1 MNAPQAVAAS
11 QQQADQADRD
21 RVYRQTGTTMFVE
34 AGAGTG
40 KTTALVNR
48 MLELVTGPGAAAIGS
63 IAAITFT
70 DKAAAELRNRVR
82 ARLNERLASAS
93 NEHDKAKLTG
103 VLDGLDSAAISTLHG
118 FARRILAEHPIEAGL
133 PPRFEAL
140 DQISSDVEFDE
151 RWHRFIDE
159 LLSDVDIAWAVG
171 LVDAAGVGPGS
182 LRDIGAAFNAN
193 WDRVCAADAAPR
205 AVPVDANGI
214 IGQGMAL
221 LKWRHPAR
229 DFSAK
234 AAELLGKLDD
244 YLARLRAATTDVERF
259 AVLNESNLDGR
270 GVPKGGGVFRGADW
284 APMREGLVELRER
297 CAATATDVIDNA
309 IAAMCDRIARFTL
322 EAAGQRR
329 AAGRLEFHDLLVRA
343 RDLLRTSPEAR
354 ASLHRRYRHLMLDE
368 FQDTDPI
375 QIEIAALI
383 AADEHGGPTD
393 PASTVERHQVGDET
407 IDDDAVSDR
416 SGNHAYEPPRAGW
429 NQLDTEPGQLF
440 FVGDPKQSIYRFR
453 RADIELYRDAQ
464 HRFGAEIGESASL
477 RVNFRSTASIMTW
490 VNAVFGSLMVDDDDG
505 HHDEGG
511 GDADRAGDDGN
522 SVRAARRLQAPY
534 AALTP
539 SRADIGTGPAV
550 TVLGRDAHD
559 KKESGLNAE
568 GIRTVE
574 AADVADVICEIIH
587 DGWDVHDRHLNRTRP
602 ARLGDIAILVPTR
615 TCLPQLE
622 AGLSA
627 ASVPYRLEASEF
639 VWRSRTVRDLMM
651 CLRAAADP
659 DDALAVVSALRTPMY
674 GCGDDDLYAYYRAIG
689 SWSYFA
695 PEATSSL
702 HGEHHRVAS
711 ALIHLRALYDE
722 HSLTAPSVLLE
733 RLVRERRVFEQAA
746 AGPRTRDVWR
756 HVRYV
761 IDQAR
766 AWSES
771 QHGGLRKFLR
781 WVEMQGAESAKV
793 TEAILPE
800 SDDDSVRVMTVHA
813 SKGLQFP
820 VVIVAGLQGNG
831 ASPAATRAVF
841 VDERSGKV
849 STSRYGGAAAVR
861 LRKGAETVTF
871 AAWAEAERWAEH
883 CERIRLL
890 YVACTRACD
899 RLVVSLHREAPPQE
913 GEPFNRSHAQVIADA
928 MATVDGVGG
937 DAAAAEQWDLR
948 DGRGRD
954 AVPPALRTHSAQP
967 RYVEHLGR
975 TEWLDR
981 RDRAAA
987 SSQRR
992 PTLSATG
999 VAHVATGAAAIDDPE
1014 SQAGVTSARDARGL
1028 QALAAVEP
1036 ILEPPRAPNKGTPDD
1051 HLGGGRAPVRRGRGA
1066 TATGKAVHGVLQSI
1080 DLGSG
1085 NGLGPLAAAQAV
1097 AEGIAGRQDVIEAF
1111 VRSALASDEVRDAAR
1126 TRHWKEVYVAAPL
1139 DDAAMGWV
1147 GGSDG
1152 GGGEVYVAAPLSDAD
1167 AAAPPTVV
1175 EGFVD
1180 LMYEDRATG
1189 GLVVVDYKTDA
1200 LGAMPDADSE
1210 RAQQY
1215 RQQCA
1220 AYAWCL
1226 ARAAGKPVSR
1236 VVLLYLRQDGSPAT
1250 ADSLAGDALR
1260 AAVDAVGGIAAER
1273 SDVTRT

>member
-1 MNAPQAVAAS
+1 MSPPQAVAAS
-11 QQQADQADRD
+11 QRADQADRD

-48 MLELVTGPGAAAIGS
+48 MLEIVTGPGAAAIGS

-82 ARLNERLASAS
+82 AKLNERLASTS
-93 NEHDKAKLTG
+93 SERDKAELAG

-151 RWHRFIDE
+151 RWHRFVDE
-159 LLSDVDIAWAVG
+159 LLSDAGIAWAVG
-171 LVDAAGVGPGS
+171 LVDAAGVDPGA

-193 WDRVCAADAAPR
+193 WDRVRVADAAPQ
-205 AVPVDANGI
+205 AVPFDVRGI
-214 IGQGMAL
+214 IQQGTSL
-221 LKWRHPAR
+221 LEWRHATR
-229 DFSAK
+229 DFTAK
-234 AAELLGKLDD
+234 ATQLLGKLDE
-244 YLARLRAATTDVERF
+244 YLARLHAAATDVERF

-270 GVPKGGGVFRGADW
+270 GVPKGGGVFRGDDW

-297 CAATATDVIDNA
+297 CAAAAAEIIDNA
-309 IAAMCDRIARFTL
+309 IAAVCDRIARFTL
-322 EAAGQRR
+322 DAANQRR

-354 ASLHRRYRHLMLDE
+354 ASLHHRYRHLMLDE

-375 QIEIAALI
+375 QIEIAVLI
-383 AADEHGGPTD
+383 AAGEQGLPTD
-393 PASTVERHQVGDET
+393 PASATDRGATWDRLET
-407 IDDDAVSDR
+407 A
-416 SGNHAYEPPRAGW
+416 
-429 NQLDTEPGQLF
+429 PGQLF

-453 RADIELYRDAQ
+453 RADIELYGDARQ
-464 HRFGAEIGESASL
+464 RFGCEIGESASL
-477 RVNFRSTASIMTW
+477 RVNFRSTASIMAW
-490 VNAVFGSLMVDDDDG
+490 INAVFGSLMG
-505 HHDEGG
+505 NEGG
-511 GDADRAGDDGN
+511 ADELGEGN
-522 SVRAARRLQAPY
+522 GTARRLQAPY
-534 AALTP
+534 TALAAD
-539 SRADIGTGPAV
+539 RADIDSRPAV

-574 AADVADVICEIIH
+574 AADVADIICEIIH
-587 DGWDVHDRHLNRTRP
+587 DGWDVHDRHLNGTRP

-615 TCLPQLE
+615 TSLPQLE
-622 AGLSA
+622 AGLST

-639 VWRSRTVRDLMM
+639 VWRSPTVRDLMM

-659 DDALAVVSALRTPMY
+659 DDALAIVSALRTPMY
-674 GCGDDDLYAYYRAIG
+674 GCGDDDLYAYYRAAG

-695 PEATSSL
+695 AEVTSL
-702 HGEHHRVAS
+702 RHGEHHRVAS
-711 ALIHLRALYDE
+711 ALEHLRTLYYD
-722 HSLTAPSVLLE
+722 HTLVAPSVLLE

-746 AGPRTRDVWR
+746 AGPRTRDIWR
-756 HVRYV
+756 HLRYV

-781 WVEMQGAESAKV
+781 WVEMQGAERAKV

-820 VVIVAGLQGNG
+820 IVIVAGLQGNG
-831 ASPAATRAVF
+831 ASPATTRAVF
-841 VDERSGKV
+841 VDERSGEV
-849 STSRYGGAAAVR
+849 STNEYGGAAAVR
-861 LRKGAETVTF
+861 LCKGAETSTY
-871 AAWAEAERWAEH
+871 ASWSDAEQWAEH
-883 CERIRLL
+883 HERIRLL
-890 YVACTRACD
+890 YVACTRARD
-899 RLVVSLHREAPPQE
+899 HLVVSLHRETPSESGAL
-913 GEPFNRSHAQVIADA
+913 FNRSHAQVIDDA
-928 MATVDGVGG
+928 LSMTDNTGG
-937 DAAAAEQWDLR
+937 DAAAVHRWDCR
-948 DGRGRD
+948 SGRD
-954 AVPPALRTHSAQP
+954 CDAEASVLQLQAGSPSRRNPERLDRA
-967 RYVEHLGR
+967 
-975 TEWLDR
+975 EWLDR
-981 RDRAAA
+981 RDRAAEL
-987 SSQRR
+987 SMHR
-992 PTLSATG
+992 PALSATG
-999 VAHVATGAAAIDDPE
+999 VAHAATDAAAKDDPI
-1014 SQAGVTSARDARGL
+1014 SQAGDTSARDAPGL
-1028 QALAAVEP
+1028 QALAAFKP
-1036 ILEPPRAPNKGTPDD
+1036 IPVPPRAPNKEAPDD
-1051 HLGGGRAPVRRGRGA
+1051 HLGGGRAPARRGRGA

-1080 DLGSG
+1080 DLESG
-1085 NGLGPLAAAQAV
+1085 DGLGPLAAAQAV
-1097 AEGIAGRQDVIEAF
+1097 AEGIAGRQDIIEAF
-1111 VRSALASDEVRDAAR
+1111 VRSALASDAVREAAR

-1139 DDAAMGWV
+1139 
-1147 GGSDG
+1147 
-1152 GGGEVYVAAPLSDAD
+1152 SDAD
-1167 AAAPPTVV
+1167 AVAAPPTVV

-1180 LMYEDRATG
+1180 LMYEDPATG
-1189 GLVVVDYKTDA
+1189 SLVVVDYKTDA

-1236 VVLLYLRQDGSPAT
+1236 VVLLYLRGDGSPAT
-1250 ADSLAGDALR
+1250 ADSLAGDALQ
-1260 AAVDAVGGIAAER
+1260 AAVDAVGEVAAEL
-1273 SDVTRT
+1273 SGLSV

>member
-1 MNAPQAVAAS
+1 MSPPQAVAAS
-11 QQQADQADRD
+11 QRADQADRD

-48 MLELVTGPGAAAIGS
+48 MLELVTGPGATAIGS

-82 ARLNERLASAS
+82 ARLNERLASTS
-93 NEHDKAKLTG
+93 SEHDKAELTG

-151 RWHRFIDE
+151 RWHRFIDD
-159 LLSDVDIAWAVG
+159 LLSDAGIAWAVG
-171 LVDAAGVGPGS
+171 LVDAAGVDPGS

-193 WDRVCAADAAPR
+193 WDRVRVTDAAPQ
-205 AVPVDANGI
+205 AVAFDASGI
-214 IGQGMAL
+214 IQQGTSL
-221 LKWRHPAR
+221 LEWRHATR
-229 DFSAK
+229 DFTAK
-234 AAELLGKLDD
+234 ATELLGKLGE
-244 YLARLRAATTDVERF
+244 YLARLHAATTDVERF

-270 GVPKGGGVFRGADW
+270 GVPKGGGVFRGDDW
-284 APMREGLVELRER
+284 APMRAGLVELRER
-297 CAATATDVIDNA
+297 CAAAATEVIDNA
-309 IAAMCDRIARFTL
+309 IAAVCDRIARFTL
-322 EAAGQRR
+322 DAANQRR

-354 ASLHRRYRHLMLDE
+354 ASLHRRYRHLLLDE

-375 QIEIAALI
+375 QIEIAVLI
-383 AADEHGGPTD
+383 AAGEQGLPTD
-393 PASTVERHQVGDET
+393 PPSATDRVATWDRLET
-407 IDDDAVSDR
+407 
-416 SGNHAYEPPRAGW
+416 
-429 NQLDTEPGQLF
+429 TPGQLF

-453 RADIELYRDAQ
+453 RADIELYGDARQ
-464 HRFGAEIGESASL
+464 RFGFERGESASL
-477 RVNFRSTASIMTW
+477 HVNFRSTASIMAW
-490 VNAVFGSLMVDDDDG
+490 VNAVFGSLM
-505 HHDEGG
+505 GG
-511 GDADRAGDDGN
+511 AGDRSEGDT
-522 SVRAARRLQAPY
+522 AARRLQAPY
-534 AALTP
+534 AALTAN
-539 SRADIGTGPAV
+539 RADIGTGPAV

-559 KKESGLNAE
+559 KKETGLNAE

-587 DGWDVHDRHLNRTRP
+587 DGWDVHDRHLNGTRP

-674 GCGDDDLYAYYRAIG
+674 GCGDDDLYAYYQAVG

-695 PEATSSL
+695 AEVTSSL
-702 HGEHHRVAS
+702 HAEHHRVAS
-711 ALIHLRALYDE
+711 AMEHLRTLYDD
-722 HSLTAPSVLLE
+722 HSLVAPSVLLE
-733 RLVRERRVFEQAA
+733 RLVRERRVLEQAA

-756 HVRYV
+756 HVRFV

-771 QHGGLRKFLR
+771 QHGGLRRFLR
-781 WVEMQGAESAKV
+781 WVEMQGAERAKV

-820 VVIVAGLQGNG
+820 IVIVAGLQGNG
-831 ASPAATRAVF
+831 ASPATTRAIF
-841 VDERSGKV
+841 VDERSGEV
-849 STSRYGGAAAVR
+849 STNEYGGAAAVR
-861 LRKGAETVTF
+861 LRKGAETSTY
-871 AAWAEAERWAEH
+871 AAWSDAERWAEH
-883 CERIRLL
+883 HERIRLL
-890 YVACTRACD
+890 YVACTRARD
-899 RLVVSLHREAPPQE
+899 HMVVSLHRETPAE
-913 GEPFNRSHAQVIADA
+913 SGELFNRSHAQVIDDA
-928 MATVDGVGG
+928 LSMTDDTGG
-937 DAAAAEQWDLR
+937 DAAAAHRWDCR
-948 DGRGRD
+948 SGRD
-954 AVPPALRTHSAQP
+954 SDAEASVLQRQAGSLSRRNPERPD
-967 RYVEHLGR
+967 R

-981 RDRAAA
+981 RDRAAE
-987 SSQRR
+987 SSTHR
-992 PTLSATG
+992 PALSATG
-999 VAHVATGAAAIDDPE
+999 VAHAANDAIEPFVAPA
-1014 SQAGVTSARDARGL
+1014 
-1028 QALAAVEP
+1028 
-1036 ILEPPRAPNKGTPDD
+1036 RAPNKDTPDD
-1051 HLGGGRAPVRRGRGA
+1051 HLGGGRAPLRRGRGA

-1085 NGLGPLAAAQAV
+1085 DGLGPLAAAQAV

-1111 VRSALASDEVRDAAR
+1111 VRSALASDEVKDAAR

-1139 DDAAMGWV
+1139 
-1147 GGSDG
+1147 
-1152 GGGEVYVAAPLSDAD
+1152 SDAD
-1167 AAAPPTVV
+1167 VAAAPPTVV

-1180 LMYEDRATG
+1180 LMYEDPATG

-1226 ARAAGKPVSR
+1226 ARAAGKPVGR
-1236 VVLLYLRQDGSPAT
+1236 VVLLYLQGDGSPAT
-1250 ADSLAGDALR
+1250 ADSLAGDALH
-1260 AAVDAVGGIAAER
+1260 AAVDAVGGVAAEL
-1273 SDVTRT
+1273 SGLSV

>member
-1 MNAPQAVAAS
+1 MSPPQAVAAS
-11 QQQADQADRD
+11 PRADQADRD

-48 MLELVTGPGAAAIGS
+48 MLELVTGPGATAIGS

-82 ARLNERLASAS
+82 ARLNERLASTS
-93 NEHDKAKLTG
+93 GEHDKAELTG
-103 VLDGLDSAAISTLHG
+103 VLDELDSAAISTLHG

-159 LLSDVDIAWAVG
+159 LLSDAGIAWAVG
-171 LVDAAGVGPGS
+171 LVDAAGVDPGS

-193 WDRVCAADAAPR
+193 WDRVRVADAAPH
-205 AVPVDANGI
+205 AVPVDASGI
-214 IGQGMAL
+214 IEQGTSL
-221 LKWRHPAR
+221 LEWRHATR
-229 DFSAK
+229 DFTAN
-234 AAELLGKLDD
+234 ATELLGKLGEH
-244 YLARLRAATTDVERF
+244 LARLHAATTDVERF
-259 AVLNESNLDGR
+259 AVLNESNLGGR
-270 GVPKGGGVFRGADW
+270 GVPKGGRVFRGDDW
-284 APMREGLVELRER
+284 APMRAGLVELRER
-297 CAATATDVIDNA
+297 CAAAATEVIDNA
-309 IAAMCDRIARFTL
+309 IAAVCDRIARFTL
-322 EAAGQRR
+322 DAANQRR

-375 QIEIAALI
+375 QIEIAVLI
-383 AADEHGGPTD
+383 AAGEQGQRAD
-393 PASTVERHQVGDET
+393 PARAADRGATWDRLET
-407 IDDDAVSDR
+407 
-416 SGNHAYEPPRAGW
+416 
-429 NQLDTEPGQLF
+429 TPGQLF

-453 RADIELYRDAQ
+453 RADIELYGDARQ
-464 HRFGAEIGESASL
+464 RFGFESGESASL
-477 RVNFRSTASIMTW
+477 GVNFRSTASIMAW
-490 VNAVFGSLMVDDDDG
+490 VNAVFGSLMSG
-505 HHDEGG
+505 
-511 GDADRAGDDGN
+511 AGDRSEDDA
-522 SVRAARRLQAPY
+522 AARRLQAPY
-534 AALTP
+534 AALTAN
-539 SRADIGTGPAV
+539 RADIGTGPAV

-587 DGWDVHDRHLNRTRP
+587 DGWDVHDRHLNGTRP

-674 GCGDDDLYAYYRAIG
+674 GCGDDDLYAYYQAVG

-695 PEATSSL
+695 AALTSSL
-702 HGEHHRVAS
+702 HGEHHQVAS
-711 ALIHLRALYDE
+711 ALEHLRALYDDQT
-722 HSLTAPSVLLE
+722 LVAPSVLLE
-733 RLVRERRVFEQAA
+733 RLVRERRVLEQAA
-746 AGPRTRDVWR
+746 AGSRTRDVWR
-756 HVRYV
+756 HVRFV

-771 QHGGLRKFLR
+771 QHGGLRRFLR
-781 WVEMQGAESAKV
+781 WVEMQGAERAKV

-820 VVIVAGLQGNG
+820 IVIVAGLQGNG
-831 ASPAATRAVF
+831 ASPATTRAIF
-841 VDERSGKV
+841 VDERSGEV
-849 STSRYGGAAAVR
+849 STNKYGGAAAVR
-861 LRKGAETVTF
+861 LRKGAETSTY
-871 AAWAEAERWAEH
+871 ASWSDAERWAEH
-883 CERIRLL
+883 RERIRLL
-890 YVACTRACD
+890 YVACTRARD
-899 RLVVSLHREAPPQE
+899 HLVVSLHRETPSE
-913 GEPFNRSHAQVIADA
+913 SGELFNRSHAQVIDDA
-928 MATVDGVGG
+928 LSTTDNTGG
-937 DAAAAEQWDLR
+937 DAAAAHRWDCR
-948 DGRGRD
+948 SGRD
-954 AVPPALRTHSAQP
+954 SDAEASVLQRQAGSPSRRNTERLD
-967 RYVEHLGR
+967 R
-975 TEWLDR
+975 TEWLAR
-981 RDRAAA
+981 RDRAAE
-987 SSQRR
+987 SSTHR
-992 PTLSATG
+992 PALSATA
-999 VAHVATGAAAIDDPE
+999 VAHAASDAIEPF
-1014 SQAGVTSARDARGL
+1014 
-1028 QALAAVEP
+1028 AA
-1036 ILEPPRAPNKGTPDD
+1036 PPQAPNKDTPDD
-1051 HLGGGRAPVRRGRGA
+1051 HLGGGRAPLRRGRGA

-1080 DLGSG
+1080 ELGSG
-1085 NGLGPLAAAQAV
+1085 DGLGPLAAAQAV

-1139 DDAAMGWV
+1139 SHVDADA
-1147 GGSDG
+1147 
-1152 GGGEVYVAAPLSDAD
+1152 DAD
-1167 AAAPPTVV
+1167 AAASPPTVV

-1180 LMYEDRATG
+1180 LMYEDPSTG
-1189 GLVVVDYKTDA
+1189 DLVVVDYKTDA

-1226 ARAAGKPVSR
+1226 ARAAGKPVGR
-1236 VVLLYLRQDGSPAT
+1236 VVLLYLQGDGSPAT
-1250 ADSLAGDALR
+1250 ADALAGDALH
-1260 AAVDAVGGIAAER
+1260 AAVDAVGGVAAER
-1273 SDVTRT
+1273 AGLSV

>member
-1 MNAPQAVAAS
+1 MSPPQAVAAL
-11 QQQADQADRD
+11 QRADQADRD

-48 MLELVTGPGAAAIGS
+48 MLELVTGPGATAIGS

-82 ARLNERLASAS
+82 ARLNERLASTS
-93 NEHDKAKLTG
+93 SEHDKAELTG

-151 RWHRFIDE
+151 RWHRFIDD
-159 LLSDVDIAWAVG
+159 LLSDVGIAWAVG
-171 LVDAAGVGPGS
+171 LVDAAGVDPGS

-193 WDRVCAADAAPR
+193 WDRVRVADAAPQ
-205 AVPVDANGI
+205 AVAFDASGI
-214 IGQGMAL
+214 IQQGTSL
-221 LKWRHPAR
+221 LEWRHATR
-229 DFSAK
+229 DFTAK
-234 AAELLGKLDD
+234 ATELLGKLGE
-244 YLARLRAATTDVERF
+244 YLARLHAATTDVERF

-270 GVPKGGGVFRGADW
+270 GVPKGGGVFRGDDW
-284 APMREGLVELRER
+284 APMRAGLVELRER
-297 CAATATDVIDNA
+297 CAAAATEVIDNA
-309 IAAMCDRIARFTL
+309 IAAVCDRIARFTL
-322 EAAGQRR
+322 DAANQRR

-343 RDLLRTSPEAR
+343 RDLLRISPEAR
-354 ASLHRRYRHLMLDE
+354 ASLHRRYRHLLLDE

-375 QIEIAALI
+375 QIEIAVLL
-383 AADEHGGPTD
+383 AAGEQGLPTD
-393 PASTVERHQVGDET
+393 PPSATDRVATWDRLET
-407 IDDDAVSDR
+407 
-416 SGNHAYEPPRAGW
+416 
-429 NQLDTEPGQLF
+429 TPGQLF

-453 RADIELYRDAQ
+453 RADIELYGDARQ
-464 HRFGAEIGESASL
+464 RFGFERGESASL
-477 RVNFRSTASIMTW
+477 HVNFRSTASIMAW
-490 VNAVFGSLMVDDDDG
+490 VNAVFGSLMSG
-505 HHDEGG
+505 
-511 GDADRAGDDGN
+511 AGDHSEGDT
-522 SVRAARRLQAPY
+522 AARRLQAPY
-534 AALTP
+534 AALTAN
-539 SRADIGTGPAV
+539 RADIGTGPAV

-587 DGWDVHDRHLNRTRP
+587 DGWDVHDRHLNGTRP

-674 GCGDDDLYAYYRAIG
+674 GCGDDDLYAYYQAVG

-695 PEATSSL
+695 AEVTSL
-702 HGEHHRVAS
+702 HAEHHRVAS
-711 ALIHLRALYDE
+711 AMEHLRALYDD
-722 HSLTAPSVLLE
+722 HSLVAPSVLLE
-733 RLVRERRVFEQAA
+733 RLVRERRVLEQAA

-756 HVRYV
+756 HVRFV

-781 WVEMQGAESAKV
+781 WVEMQGAERAKV

-820 VVIVAGLQGNG
+820 IVIVAGLQGNG
-831 ASPAATRAVF
+831 ASPAATRAIF
-841 VDERSGKV
+841 VDERSGEV
-849 STSRYGGAAAVR
+849 STNEYGGAAAVR
-861 LRKGAETVTF
+861 LRKGAETSTY
-871 AAWAEAERWAEH
+871 AAWSDAERWAEH
-883 CERIRLL
+883 HERIRLL
-890 YVACTRACD
+890 YVACTRARD
-899 RLVVSLHREAPPQE
+899 HMVVSLHRETPAE
-913 GEPFNRSHAQVIADA
+913 SGELFNRSHAQVIDDA
-928 MATVDGVGG
+928 LSMTDDTGG
-937 DAAAAEQWDLR
+937 DAAAAHRWDCR
-948 DGRGRD
+948 SGRD
-954 AVPPALRTHSAQP
+954 SD
-967 RYVEHLGR
+967 VEASVLQRQAGSLSRRNPERPDR

-981 RDRAAA
+981 RDRAAE
-987 SSQRR
+987 SSTHR
-992 PTLSATG
+992 PALSATG
-999 VAHVATGAAAIDDPE
+999 VAHAANDAIE
-1014 SQAGVTSARDARGL
+1014 AF
-1028 QALAAVEP
+1028 AA
-1036 ILEPPRAPNKGTPDD
+1036 PPQAPNKDTPDD
-1051 HLGGGRAPVRRGRGA
+1051 HLGGGRAPLRRGRGA

-1080 DLGSG
+1080 DLQSG
-1085 NGLGPLAAAQAV
+1085 DGLGPLAAAQAV

-1111 VRSALASDEVRDAAR
+1111 VRSALASDEVKDAAR

-1139 DDAAMGWV
+1139 
-1147 GGSDG
+1147 
-1152 GGGEVYVAAPLSDAD
+1152 SDAD
-1167 AAAPPTVV
+1167 VAASPPTVV

-1180 LMYEDRATG
+1180 LMYEDPATG

-1226 ARAAGKPVSR
+1226 ARATDKPVGR
-1236 VVLLYLRQDGSPAT
+1236 VVLLYLQGDGSPAT
-1250 ADSLAGDALR
+1250 ADSLAGDALH
-1260 AAVDAVGGIAAER
+1260 AAVDAVGGVAAEL
-1273 SDVTRT
+1273 SGLSV

>member
-1 MNAPQAVAAS
+1 VSPPQAVAAL
-11 QQQADQADRD
+11 QRADQADRD

-48 MLELVTGPGAAAIGS
+48 MLELVTGPGATAIGS

-82 ARLNERLASAS
+82 ARLNERLASTS
-93 NEHDKAKLTG
+93 SEHDKAELTG

-151 RWHRFIDE
+151 RWHRFIDD
-159 LLSDVDIAWAVG
+159 LLSDVGIAWAVG
-171 LVDAAGVGPGS
+171 LVDAAGVDPGS

-193 WDRVCAADAAPR
+193 WDRVRVADAAPQ
-205 AVPVDANGI
+205 AVAFDASGI
-214 IGQGMAL
+214 IQQGTSL
-221 LKWRHPAR
+221 LEWRHATR
-229 DFSAK
+229 DFTAK
-234 AAELLGKLDD
+234 ATELLGKLGE
-244 YLARLRAATTDVERF
+244 YLARLHAATTDVERF

-270 GVPKGGGVFRGADW
+270 GVPKGGGVFRGDDW
-284 APMREGLVELRER
+284 APMRAGLVELRER
-297 CAATATDVIDNA
+297 CAAAATEVIDNA
-309 IAAMCDRIARFTL
+309 IAAVCDRIARFTL
-322 EAAGQRR
+322 DAANQRR

-343 RDLLRTSPEAR
+343 RDLLRISPEAR
-354 ASLHRRYRHLMLDE
+354 ASLHRRYRHLLLDE

-375 QIEIAALI
+375 QIEIAVLL
-383 AADEHGGPTD
+383 AAGEQGLPTD
-393 PASTVERHQVGDET
+393 PPSATDRVATWDRLET
-407 IDDDAVSDR
+407 
-416 SGNHAYEPPRAGW
+416 
-429 NQLDTEPGQLF
+429 TPGQLF

-453 RADIELYRDAQ
+453 RADIELYGDARQ
-464 HRFGAEIGESASL
+464 RFGFERGESASL
-477 RVNFRSTASIMTW
+477 HVNFRSTASIMAW
-490 VNAVFGSLMVDDDDG
+490 VNAVFGSLMSG
-505 HHDEGG
+505 
-511 GDADRAGDDGN
+511 AGDHSEGDT
-522 SVRAARRLQAPY
+522 AARRLQAPY
-534 AALTP
+534 AALTAN
-539 SRADIGTGPAV
+539 RADIGTGPAV

-587 DGWDVHDRHLNRTRP
+587 DGWDVHDRHLNGTRP

-674 GCGDDDLYAYYRAIG
+674 GCGDDDLYAYYQAVG

-695 PEATSSL
+695 AEVTSL
-702 HGEHHRVAS
+702 HAEHHRVAS
-711 ALIHLRALYDE
+711 AMEHLRALYDD
-722 HSLTAPSVLLE
+722 HSLVAPSVLLE
-733 RLVRERRVFEQAA
+733 RLVRERRVLEQAA

-756 HVRYV
+756 HVRFV

-781 WVEMQGAESAKV
+781 WVEMQGAERAKV

-820 VVIVAGLQGNG
+820 IVIVAGLQGNG
-831 ASPAATRAVF
+831 ASPAATRAIF
-841 VDERSGKV
+841 VDERSGEV
-849 STSRYGGAAAVR
+849 STNEYGGAAAVR
-861 LRKGAETVTF
+861 LRKGAETSTY
-871 AAWAEAERWAEH
+871 AAWSDAERWAEH
-883 CERIRLL
+883 HERIRLL
-890 YVACTRACD
+890 YVACTRARD
-899 RLVVSLHREAPPQE
+899 HMVVSLHRETPAE
-913 GEPFNRSHAQVIADA
+913 SGELFNRSHAQVIDDA
-928 MATVDGVGG
+928 LSMTDDTGG
-937 DAAAAEQWDLR
+937 DAAAAHRWDCR
-948 DGRGRD
+948 SGRD
-954 AVPPALRTHSAQP
+954 SD
-967 RYVEHLGR
+967 VEASVLQRQAGSLSRRNPERPDR

-981 RDRAAA
+981 RDRAAE
-987 SSQRR
+987 SSTHR
-992 PTLSATG
+992 PALSATG
-999 VAHVATGAAAIDDPE
+999 VAHAANDAIE
-1014 SQAGVTSARDARGL
+1014 AF
-1028 QALAAVEP
+1028 AA
-1036 ILEPPRAPNKGTPDD
+1036 PPQAPNKDTPDD
-1051 HLGGGRAPVRRGRGA
+1051 HLGGGRAPLRRGRGA

-1080 DLGSG
+1080 DLQSG
-1085 NGLGPLAAAQAV
+1085 DGLGPLAAAQAV

-1111 VRSALASDEVRDAAR
+1111 VRSALASDEVKDAAR

-1139 DDAAMGWV
+1139 
-1147 GGSDG
+1147 
-1152 GGGEVYVAAPLSDAD
+1152 SDAD
-1167 AAAPPTVV
+1167 VAASPPTVV

-1180 LMYEDRATG
+1180 LMYEDPATG

-1226 ARAAGKPVSR
+1226 ARATDKPVGR
-1236 VVLLYLRQDGSPAT
+1236 VVLLYLQGDGSPAT
-1250 ADSLAGDALR
+1250 ADSLAGDALH
-1260 AAVDAVGGIAAER
+1260 AAVDAVGGVAAEL
-1273 SDVTRT
+1273 SGLSV

>member
-1 MNAPQAVAAS
+1 MSPPQAVAAS
-11 QQQADQADRD
+11 RRADQADRD

-48 MLELVTGPGAAAIGS
+48 MLELVTGPGATAIGS

-82 ARLNERLASAS
+82 AKLNERLASTS
-93 NEHDKAKLTG
+93 SEHDKAKLTG

-159 LLSDVDIAWAVG
+159 LLCDASIAWAVG
-171 LVDAAGVGPGS
+171 LVDAAGVDPGS

-193 WDRVCAADAAPR
+193 WDRVRVADAVPQ
-205 AVPVDANGI
+205 AVPFDASGI
-214 IGQGMAL
+214 IGQGTSL
-221 LKWRHPAR
+221 LEWRHATR
-229 DFSAK
+229 DFTAK
-234 AAELLGKLDD
+234 ATELLGKLGE
-244 YLARLRAATTDVERF
+244 YLARLHAATTDVERF

-270 GVPKGGGVFRGADW
+270 GVPKGGGVFRGDDW
-284 APMREGLVELRER
+284 APMRAGLVELRER
-297 CAATATDVIDNA
+297 CAAAATEVIDNA
-309 IAAMCDRIARFTL
+309 IAAVCDRIARFTL
-322 EAAGQRR
+322 DAANQRR

-375 QIEIAALI
+375 QIEIAVLI
-383 AADEHGGPTD
+383 AAGGQGLPTD
-393 PASTVERHQVGDET
+393 PASATGRSATWDRLET
-407 IDDDAVSDR
+407 A
-416 SGNHAYEPPRAGW
+416 
-429 NQLDTEPGQLF
+429 PGQLF

-453 RADIELYRDAQ
+453 RADIELYGDARQ
-464 HRFGAEIGESASL
+464 RFGFERGESASL
-477 RVNFRSTASIMTW
+477 HVNFRSTASIMAW
-490 VNAVFGSLMVDDDDG
+490 VNAVFGSLMSG
-505 HHDEGG
+505 
-511 GDADRAGDDGN
+511 AGDHSEGDT
-522 SVRAARRLQAPY
+522 AARRLQAPY
-534 AALTP
+534 AALTAN
-539 SRADIGTGPAV
+539 RADIGTGPAV

-587 DGWDVHDRHLNRTRP
+587 DGWDVHDRHLNGTRP

-674 GCGDDDLYAYYRAIG
+674 GCGDDDLYAYYQAVG

-695 PEATSSL
+695 AEVTSL
-702 HGEHHRVAS
+702 HAEHHRVAS
-711 ALIHLRALYDE
+711 AMEHLRALYDD
-722 HSLTAPSVLLE
+722 HSLVAPSVLLE
-733 RLVRERRVFEQAA
+733 RLVRERRVLEQAA

-756 HVRYV
+756 HVRFV

-781 WVEMQGAESAKV
+781 WVEMQGAERAKV

-820 VVIVAGLQGNG
+820 IVIVAGLQGNG
-831 ASPAATRAVF
+831 ASPAATRAIF
-841 VDERSGKV
+841 VDERSGEV
-849 STSRYGGAAAVR
+849 STNEYGGAAAVR
-861 LRKGAETVTF
+861 LRKGAETSTY
-871 AAWAEAERWAEH
+871 AAWSDAERWAEH
-883 CERIRLL
+883 HERIRLL
-890 YVACTRACD
+890 YVACTRARD
-899 RLVVSLHREAPPQE
+899 HMVVSLHRETPAE
-913 GEPFNRSHAQVIADA
+913 SGELFNRSHAQVIDDA
-928 MATVDGVGG
+928 LSMTDDTGG
-937 DAAAAEQWDLR
+937 DAAAAHRWDCR
-948 DGRGRD
+948 SGRD
-954 AVPPALRTHSAQP
+954 SD
-967 RYVEHLGR
+967 VEASVLQRQAGSLSRRNPERPDR

-981 RDRAAA
+981 RDRAAE
-987 SSQRR
+987 SSTHR
-992 PTLSATG
+992 PALSATG
-999 VAHVATGAAAIDDPE
+999 VAHAANDAIE
-1014 SQAGVTSARDARGL
+1014 AF
-1028 QALAAVEP
+1028 AA
-1036 ILEPPRAPNKGTPDD
+1036 PPQAPNKDTPDD
-1051 HLGGGRAPVRRGRGA
+1051 HLGGGRAPLRRGRGA

-1080 DLGSG
+1080 DLQSG
-1085 NGLGPLAAAQAV
+1085 DGLGPLAAAQAV

-1111 VRSALASDEVRDAAR
+1111 VRSALASDEVKDAAR

-1139 DDAAMGWV
+1139 
-1147 GGSDG
+1147 
-1152 GGGEVYVAAPLSDAD
+1152 SDAD
-1167 AAAPPTVV
+1167 VAASPPTVV

-1180 LMYEDRATG
+1180 LMYEDPATG

-1226 ARAAGKPVSR
+1226 ARAAGKPVGR
-1236 VVLLYLRQDGSPAT
+1236 VVLLYLQGDGSPAT
-1250 ADSLAGDALR
+1250 ADSLAGDALH
-1260 AAVDAVGGIAAER
+1260 AAVDAVGGVAAEL
-1273 SDVTRT
+1273 SGLSV

>member
-1 MNAPQAVAAS
+1 MSPPQAIAAS
-11 QQQADQADRD
+11 QRADQADRD

-40 KTTALVNR
+40 KTTALVSR
-48 MLELVTGPGAAAIGS
+48 MLEIVTGPGAAAIGS

-82 ARLNERLASAS
+82 AKLNERLASTS
-93 NEHDKAKLTG
+93 SERDKAELAG

-159 LLSDVDIAWAVG
+159 LLSDTGIAWAVG
-171 LVDAAGVGPGS
+171 LVDAAGVDPGA

-193 WDRVCAADAAPR
+193 WDRVRVADAAPQ
-205 AVPVDANGI
+205 AVPLDVRGI
-214 IGQGMAL
+214 IQQGTSL
-221 LKWRHPAR
+221 LEWRHATR
-229 DFSAK
+229 DLTAK
-234 AAELLGKLDD
+234 ATQLLGRLDE
-244 YLARLRAATTDVERF
+244 YLARLHAAATDVERF
-259 AVLNESNLDGR
+259 AMLNESNLDGR
-270 GVPKGGGVFRGADW
+270 GVPKGGGVFRGDDW

-297 CAATATDVIDNA
+297 CAAAATEIIDNA
-309 IAAMCDRIARFTL
+309 IAAVCDRIARFTL
-322 EAAGQRR
+322 DAANQRR

-343 RDLLRTSPEAR
+343 RDLLRASPEAR
-354 ASLHRRYRHLMLDE
+354 ASLHHRYRHLMLDE

-375 QIEIAALI
+375 QIEIAVLI
-383 AADEHGGPTD
+383 AAGEQGLPTD
-393 PASTVERHQVGDET
+393 PASATDRGATWDRLET
-407 IDDDAVSDR
+407 
-416 SGNHAYEPPRAGW
+416 
-429 NQLDTEPGQLF
+429 TPGQLF

-453 RADIELYRDAQ
+453 RADIELYGDARQ
-464 HRFGAEIGESASL
+464 RFGCEIGESASL
-477 RVNFRSTASIMTW
+477 RVNFRSTASIMAW
-490 VNAVFGSLMVDDDDG
+490 INAVFGSLMG
-505 HHDEGG
+505 NEGGADEGG
-511 GDADRAGDDGN
+511 GT
-522 SVRAARRLQAPY
+522 ARRLQAPY
-534 AALTP
+534 RALAAD
-539 SRADIGTGPAV
+539 RADIDSRPAV
-550 TVLGRDAHD
+550 TVVGRDAHD

-587 DGWDVHDRHLNRTRP
+587 DGWDVHDRHLDSTRP

-622 AGLSA
+622 AGLST

-659 DDALAVVSALRTPMY
+659 DDALAIVSALRTPMY
-674 GCGDDDLYAYYRAIG
+674 GCGDDDLYAYYRAAG

-695 PEATSSL
+695 AEVASL
-702 HGEHHRVAS
+702 RHGEHHRVAS
-711 ALIHLRALYDE
+711 ALEHLRTLYYDHALV
-722 HSLTAPSVLLE
+722 APSVLLE

-746 AGPRTRDVWR
+746 AGPRTRDIWR
-756 HVRYV
+756 HLRYV

-781 WVEMQGAESAKV
+781 WVEMQGAERAKV

-820 VVIVAGLQGNG
+820 IVIVAGLQGNG
-831 ASPAATRAVF
+831 ASPATTRAVF
-841 VDERSGKV
+841 VDERSGEV
-849 STSRYGGAAAVR
+849 PTIQYGGAAAVR
-861 LRKGAETVTF
+861 LRKGAETSTY
-871 AAWAEAERWAEH
+871 AAWSEAERWAEH
-883 CERIRLL
+883 HERIRLL
-890 YVACTRACD
+890 YVACTRARD
-899 RLVVSLHREAPPQE
+899 HLVVSLHRETPSE
-913 GEPFNRSHAQVIADA
+913 SGELFNRSHAQVIDDA
-928 MATVDGVGG
+928 LSMTDNTRGE
-937 DAAAAEQWDLR
+937 AAAAHRWDCR
-948 DGRGRD
+948 SGRD
-954 AVPPALRTHSAQP
+954 ADAEASVLQLQAGRSSRRNPERLD
-967 RYVEHLGR
+967 R

-981 RDRAAA
+981 RDRAAD
-987 SSQRR
+987 SSTHR
-992 PTLSATG
+992 PALSATR
-999 VAHVATGAAAIDDPE
+999 VAHAANDAIDPF
-1014 SQAGVTSARDARGL
+1014 
-1028 QALAAVEP
+1028 AA
-1036 ILEPPRAPNKGTPDD
+1036 PPQAPNKDTPDD
-1051 HLGGGRAPVRRGRGA
+1051 HLGGGRAPLRRGRGA

-1085 NGLGPLAAAQAV
+1085 DGIGPLAAAQAV

-1139 DDAAMGWV
+1139 
-1147 GGSDG
+1147 
-1152 GGGEVYVAAPLSDAD
+1152 SDAD
-1167 AAAPPTVV
+1167 AAASPPTVV

-1180 LMYEDRATG
+1180 LMYEDPSTG

-1226 ARAAGKPVSR
+1226 ARAASKPVSR
-1236 VVLLYLRQDGSPAT
+1236 VVLLYLQGDCSPAT
-1250 ADSLAGDALR
+1250 ADSLVGDALH
-1260 AAVDAVGGIAAER
+1260 AAVDAVGEVAAGL
-1273 SDVTRT
+1273 SGLSV